1 MKPRMMCT
9 DCFRTAEA
17 DTVLEG
23 SDLLEMLGWCCLAV
37 PGLLYCWWRHALRI
51 KICAFCGGRE
61 LVREA
66 RAAAERAPR
75 QAPPS
80 DGPRV
85 WSLSG
90 PVCWPRA
97 LATPRERLRH
107 GGVVASLVGVFLAS
121 AALSALDLATR
132 DGAVAAAHAIAA
144 VCGAW
149 IAYEAIRVSQM
160 RATLP
165 GCKAWD
171 QHGRPLRIE
180 RAF

>member
-17 DTVLEG
+17 DTLLEG
-23 SDLLEMLGWCCLAV
+23 SDLVEMLAWCCFAL

-51 KICAFCGGRE
+51 KACAFCGSRE

-80 DGPRV
+80 GGPRV
-85 WSLSG
+85 GNLSG
-90 PVCWPRA
+90 PVRWPRA

-107 GGVVASLVGVFLAS
+107 GGVVASLVGAFLGS
-121 AALSALDLATR
+121 AALAALGLAAR
-132 DGAVAAAHAIAA
+132 DGAVAAAYAIAV
-144 VCGAW
+144 VCAAW
-149 IAYEAIRVSQM
+149 VAYQGVRVSQM

-171 QHGRPLRIE
+171 RYGRPLRIE
-180 RAF
+180 RVF

>member
-51 KICAFCGGRE
+51 KVCAFCGGHE

-75 QAPPS
+75 QAPPFA
-80 DGPRV
+80 GPRV
-85 WSLSG
+85 WNLAG
-90 PVCWPRA
+90 PVRRPRA

-107 GGVVASLVGVFLAS
+107 GGVVASLVGAFLGS
-121 AALSALDLATR
+121 VALAALDLAAR
-132 DGAVAAAHAIAA
+132 DGAVAAAYAIAA
-144 VCGAW
+144 ACGAW
-149 IAYEAIRVSQM
+149 IAYQSIRVSQM
-160 RATLP
+160 RASLP

-171 QHGRPLRIE
+171 QYGRPLRIE
-180 RAF
+180 QVF

>member
-1 MKPRMMCT
+1 MGPRMMCT
-9 DCFRTAEA
+9 DCFRTAHA

-23 SDLLEMLGWCCLAV
+23 SDLVEMLGWCCFAV

-51 KICAFCGGRE
+51 KVCSFCGGHE

-66 RAAAERAPR
+66 RAAAARLPW
-75 QAPPS
+75 QASPFR
-80 DGPRV
+80 GPRV
-85 WSLSG
+85 WNASG
-90 PVCWPRA
+90 PVRWPRA

-107 GGVVASLVGVFLAS
+107 GGVAAALVGAFLGS
-121 AALSALDLATR
+121 LALAALDLAAHS
-132 DGAVAAAHAIAA
+132 GIVAAACAIAFL
-144 VCGAW
+144 GSAW
-149 IAYEAIRVSQM
+149 VAFQVVRVSRM

-180 RAF
+180 RVF

>member
-1 MKPRMMCT
+1 MMCT

-17 DTVLEG
+17 NTLLEG
-23 SDLLEMLGWCCLAV
+23 SDLVEMLAWCCFAL

-51 KICAFCGGRE
+51 KVCPFCGSRE

-66 RAAAERAPR
+66 RAAAERSPR

-80 DGPRV
+80 GGPRV
-85 WSLSG
+85 ENLAG
-90 PVCWPRA
+90 PVRWPRA

-107 GGVVASLVGVFLAS
+107 GGVVASLVGAFLAS
-121 AALSALDLATR
+121 AALSALGLAAP
-132 DGAVAAAHAIAA
+132 DGAVAAAYAIAV
-144 VCGAW
+144 VCAGW
-149 IAYEAIRVSQM
+149 ITFQVVRVSQM

-171 QHGRPLRIE
+171 HTGRPLRIE
-180 RAF
+180 RVF

>member
-23 SDLLEMLGWCCLAV
+23 SDRVEMLGWCCMV
-37 PGLLYCWWRHALRI
+37 IPGLLYCWWRHALRI
-51 KICAFCGGRE
+51 KVCAFCGGRE

-75 QAPPS
+75 QAPPFG
-80 DGPRV
+80 GPGVRN
-85 WSLSG
+85 LSG
-90 PVCWPRA
+90 PVLWPRA

-107 GGVVASLVGVFLAS
+107 GGVVASLVGAFLGS
-121 AALSALDLATR
+121 AALAALGLAAR
-132 DGAVAAAHAIAA
+132 DGAVAAASAIAV
-144 VCGAW
+144 VCAAW
-149 IAYEAIRVSQM
+149 LAYQVVRVSQM

-180 RAF
+180 RVF

>member
-23 SDLLEMLGWCCLAV
+23 SDLVEMLAWCCFAF

-51 KICAFCGGRE
+51 KVCAFCGSRE
-61 LVREA
+61 LIREA

-75 QAPPS
+75 QAPPAG
-80 DGPRV
+80 GPRV
-85 WSLSG
+85 CNLSG
-90 PVCWPRA
+90 PVRWPRA
-97 LATPRERLRH
+97 LAAPRTRLRH
-107 GGVVASLVGVFLAS
+107 GGVAASLVGSGLLC
-121 AALSALDLATR
+121 AALALLNL
-132 DGAVAAAHAIAA
+132 AAAGAAIFAA
-144 VCGAW
+144 HLTTAAFGMWLV
-149 IAYEAIRVSQM
+149 YQTLRVAQM

-171 QHGRPLRIE
+171 ESGRPLRIE
-180 RAF
+180 RVF

>member
-1 MKPRMMCT
+1 MMCT
-9 DCFRTAEA
+9 DCNRTAEA

-23 SDLLEMLGWCCLAV
+23 SDGLEMLGWLCFAV

-51 KICAFCGGRE
+51 KVCAFCGSGD

-66 RAAAERAPR
+66 RAAAERGPR

-80 DGPRV
+80 GGPRV
-85 WSLSG
+85 RNLSG

-97 LATPRERLRH
+97 LATPRDRLRH
-107 GGVVASLVGVFLAS
+107 GGVVALLAGALLVD
-121 AALSALDLATR
+121 AAIAVVDHAVR
-132 DGAVAAAHAIAA
+132 DGAVTAAYAIAPL
-144 VCGAW
+144 CGGW
-149 IAYEAIRVSQM
+149 LAYQAHRVTHM

-171 QHGRPLRIE
+171 RYGRPLRIE
-180 RAF
+180 RVF

>member
-9 DCFRTAEA
+9 DCLQTAEA
-17 DTVLEG
+17 DTLLEG
-23 SDLLEMLGWCCLAV
+23 SDLVEMLAWCCFAL

-51 KICAFCGGRE
+51 KVCAFCGSRE

-80 DGPRV
+80 SGPRV
-85 WSLSG
+85 ENLSG
-90 PVCWPRA
+90 PVRWPRA

-107 GGVVASLVGVFLAS
+107 GGIAASLVGALLVSVVAAAQGLAV
-121 AALSALDLATR
+121 R
-132 DGAVAAAHAIAA
+132 DGAAAAASAIAV
-144 VCGAW
+144 VCAAW
-149 IAYEAIRVSQM
+149 LAYQVVRVSRM
-160 RATLP
+160 RSTLA

-171 QHGRPLRIE
+171 RTGRPLRIE
-180 RAF
+180 RVF

>member
-9 DCFRTAEA
+9 DCFRTAHA

-23 SDLLEMLGWCCLAV
+23 SDLVEMLGWCCFAV

-51 KICAFCGGRE
+51 KVCAFCGGPE

-80 DGPRV
+80 GGPRV
-85 WSLSG
+85 WNLSG
-90 PVCWPRA
+90 PVRWPRA

-107 GGVVASLVGVFLAS
+107 GGVAASLVGVLLGS
-121 AALSALDLATR
+121 AALAALDLAAR
-132 DGAVAAAHAIAA
+132 SGAVAAAYAIA
-144 VCGAW
+144 VLGGAW
-149 IAYEAIRVSQM
+149 IAYQVVRVSQM
-160 RATLP
+160 RATVL

-171 QHGRPLRIE
+171 QYGRPLRIE
-180 RAF
+180 RVF

>member
-9 DCFRTAEA
+9 DCFRTAHA

-23 SDLLEMLGWCCLAV
+23 SDLVEMFGWCCFVV
-37 PGLLYCWWRHALRI
+37 PGLLYCWWRHALRV
-51 KICAFCGGRE
+51 KVCAFCGGRE

-80 DGPRV
+80 GGPRV
-85 WSLSG
+85 RNMSG
-90 PVCWPRA
+90 PVRWPRA

-107 GGVVASLVGVFLAS
+107 GGVAASLVGALLGS
-121 AALSALDLATR
+121 AALAVLDLAAR
-132 DGAVAAAHAIAA
+132 SGAVAAVHAIA
-144 VCGAW
+144 VLGGAW
-149 IAYEAIRVSQM
+149 ITYQVVRVSQM
-160 RATLP
+160 RAAVL

-171 QHGRPLRIE
+171 QSGRPLRIE
-180 RAF
+180 RVF

>member
-1 MKPRMMCT
+1 MMCT

-17 DTVLEG
+17 DTLLEG
-23 SDLLEMLGWCCLAV
+23 SDLVEMLAWCCFAL

-51 KICAFCGGRE
+51 KVCAFCGSRE

-66 RAAAERAPR
+66 RALAGRLPP

-80 DGPRV
+80 GGPRV
-85 WSLSG
+85 ANLSG
-90 PVCWPRA
+90 PVRWPRA

-107 GGVVASLVGVFLAS
+107 GGVVASLLGAFVTS
-121 AALSALDLATR
+121 AALAALGIWAG
-132 DGAVAAAHAIAA
+132 DGALAAGTGIAVACA
-144 VCGAW
+144 AW
-149 IAYEAIRVSQM
+149 IAFQVIRVSQM

-171 QHGRPLRIE
+171 RSGRPLRIE
-180 RAF
+180 QVL